1 MPQTECGIAQHC
13 THNQRIGMKSLLNM
27 LLCFAMLPTTALFAL
42 DGTKIAFNA
51 KTNKHP
57 LKYEIDE
64 PMVFTFTLDLKGQNL
79 DAPLTIEW
87 TRTGDD
93 GATEEGAVVYD
104 GKAPATMTTKLG
116 CNGFVRIYAKLKQAD
131 GKYLKS
137 NAWRDWFFDGGAAV
151 HPESLTSTP
160 EPTDFDEFW
169 ARQKARLDKVPI
181 IADLKELNRSDVAM
195 VYAARI
201 LCAGPRPATGILT
214 IPLGAEEGR
223 KYPILITLHGYGPP
237 KYNPNKIVGRGASD
251 KITFSLNSHGV
262 EYQRDEKYYI
272 AFNAMIKENGEK
284 YAFNKEVNEDP
295 EITYFNGMA
304 LRLMRALQ
312 YLKTLEAWNGKDL
325 HAQGGSQGGLQAIWA
340 AALDS
345 DVSLVTAEIPWCC
358 DIGGYDNYKCMNMA
372 KRVHCPVEITR
383 AGLGDYACPPSG
395 VAIMYN
401 NLKCKK
407 SIVWHQGS
415 EHSYIPEN
423 CETFRLEAE
432 AFQENI
438 PQ

>member
-1 MPQTECGIAQHC
+1 
-13 THNQRIGMKSLLNM
+13 MKSILTISICLL
-27 LLCFAMLPTTALFAL
+27 LSLTASLSAL
-42 DGTKIAFNA
+42 DGTRIAFNA

-57 LKYEIDE
+57 LQYEIDE
-64 PMVFTFTLDLKGQNL
+64 PMVFTFTLDLKGQEL

-93 GATEEGAVVYD
+93 GVTEEGSVVYD

-116 CNGFVRIYAKLKQAD
+116 CNGFVRVYAKLKQAD

-137 NAWRDWFFDGGAAV
+137 NEWRDWFFDGGAAV

-160 EPTDFDEFW
+160 EPKDFDEFW
-169 ARQKARLDKVPI
+169 ARQKARLDKVPV
-181 IADLKELNRSDVAM
+181 IADLTEINRSDVAM
-195 VYAARI
+195 VYVARI
-201 LCAGPRPATGILT
+201 LCAGPRPAIGILS
-214 IPLGAEEGR
+214 IPLEAEEGR
-223 KYPILITLHGYGPP
+223 KYPIVISLHGYGPP
-237 KYNPNKIVGRGASD
+237 KYRAGKLSGRGAPD
-251 KITFSLNSHGV
+251 RITFSLNAHGV
-262 EYQRDEKYYI
+262 EYQRDEKYYA

-284 YAFNKEVNEDP
+284 YAFSKEVNQDP
-295 EITYFNGMA
+295 ELAYFNGMA

-312 YLKTLEAWNGKDL
+312 YLKSLKAWNGKDL

-340 AALDS
+340 GALDS

-358 DIGGYDNYKCMNMA
+358 DIGGHENHKRLGSLFRPAYTRALDYYDCMNMA
-372 KRVHCPVEITR
+372 KRIHCPVVIPR

-432 AFQENI
+432 AIQKSD

>member
-1 MPQTECGIAQHC
+1 
-13 THNQRIGMKSLLNM
+13 MKSLLNM
-27 LLCFAMLPTTALFAL
+27 LLCFVMLSAASLFAL
-42 DGTKIAFNA
+42 DGTNIAFNA

-57 LKYEIDE
+57 LMYEIDE

-93 GATEEGAVVYD
+93 GVTEEGSVLYD
-104 GKAPATMTTKLG
+104 GKAPTNMTTKLG

-137 NAWRDWFFDGGAAV
+137 NGWRDWFFDGGAAV
-151 HPESLTSTP
+151 HPELLTSTP
-160 EPTDFDEFW
+160 EPENFNEFW

-181 IADLKELNRSDVAM
+181 IADLKELNRSDVAT
-195 VYAARI
+195 VYVARI

-237 KYNPNKIVGRGASD
+237 QYKAGKLVGRGAPD

-262 EYQRDEKYYI
+262 EYQRDEKYYA

-284 YAFNKEVNEDP
+284 YAFNKEVNQDP

-325 HAQGGSQGGLQAIWA
+325 HAKGQSQGGLQAIWA

-358 DIGGYDNYKCMNMA
+358 DFGGHDNYNRLDSTFRPAYTRALDYYDCMNMA
-372 KRVHCPVEITR
+372 KRVRCPVEITR

-401 NLKCKK
+401 NLKCRK

-432 AFQENI
+432 AIGENV

>member
-1 MPQTECGIAQHC
+1 M
-13 THNQRIGMKSLLNM
+13 MKRLLSTSLW
-27 LLCFAMLPTTALFAL
+27 FAISLAASLFAL

-51 KTNKHP
+51 KTDKHP
-57 LKYEIDE
+57 LQYEINE
-64 PMVFTFTLDLKGQNL
+64 PMVFTFTLDLKGQEL

-93 GATEEGAVVYD
+93 GLKEEGSVVYD
-104 GKAPATMTTKLG
+104 GKTPAFMTTKLG
-116 CNGFVRIYAKLKQAD
+116 CNGFVRIYAKLRQPD

-137 NAWRDWFFDGGAAV
+137 NDWRDWFFDGGAAV
-151 HPESLTSTP
+151 HPELLTSTP
-160 EPTDFDEFW
+160 EPEDFDAFW
-169 ARQKARLDKVPI
+169 AKQKARLDKVPL
-181 IADLKELNRSDVAM
+181 IADLMEVNRSDVAI
-195 VYAARI
+195 VYVARI

-237 KYNPNKIVGRGASD
+237 RYKPGKLTGRGAPD
-251 KITFSLNSHGV
+251 MITFSLNAHGV
-262 EYQRDEKYYI
+262 EFMRDEKYYI
-272 AFNAMIKENGEK
+272 AFNASIKENGEK

-295 EITYFNGMA
+295 EVTYFNGMA

-312 YLKTLEAWNGKDL
+312 YLKSLKAWNGKDL
-325 HAQGGSQGGLQAIWA
+325 HAKGGSQGGLQAIWA
-340 AALDS
+340 GALDP
-345 DVSLVTAEIPWCC
+345 DVSRVTAEIPWCC
-358 DIGGYDNYKCMNMA
+358 DFGGHDNYNRLDSTFRPAYTRALDYYDCMNMA
-372 KRVHCPVEITR
+372 KRVHCPVEIPR

-415 EHSYIPEN
+415 EHSYVPEN

-432 AFQENI
+432 AIQ
-438 PQ
+438 